1 MEKLVKKYN
10 NKNGGGVAAF
20 HGRSGAV
27 WVAAKT
33 NHLTTMSMGLQQRIT
48 TTTTTTTTTMS
59 MIHYLLCK
67 PSWDKS
73 LVKAPPTRV
82 ATLLRKC
89 VYTPAAYMNS
99 LAAFLVYPPLLVSAF
114 KPCKVYTAPMLNNM
128 AALSYAKEC
137 CVRLLDG
144 LKASFHLKD
153 ILTSL
158 LLALMGN
165 LDCIEQICA

>member
-27 WVAAKT
+27 WIAAKT
-33 NHLTTMSMGLQQRIT
+33 NRRHHHEHEIAATNHHHHLHS
-48 TTTTTTTTTMS
+48 TMS

>member
-1 MEKLVKKYN
+1 MEKLVKNTK
-10 NKNGGGVAAF
+10 KGGAVAF

-33 NHLTTMSMGLQQRIT
+33 NHRHHHEHEIAATNHHHHHS
-48 TTTTTTTTTMS
+48 TMS